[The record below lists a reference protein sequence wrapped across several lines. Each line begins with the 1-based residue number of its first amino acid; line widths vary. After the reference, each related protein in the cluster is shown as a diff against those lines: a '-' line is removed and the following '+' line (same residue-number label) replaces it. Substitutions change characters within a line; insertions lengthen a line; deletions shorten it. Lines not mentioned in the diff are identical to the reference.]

1 MKTRADVRNRSTFLD
16 ISESNHALPPPCK
29 VSHFEGF
36 LYGCDVGICII
47 RSIDISHQSR
57 DHSYGDNSKVVSDRF
72 LTQACNVGLHLSN
85 TKCLREILTLAN
97 VLCFSE
103 GCLMLIAAERLL
115 LRLRGVFSGMM
126 TVLEFT
132 CRFVECSVSGTKGS
146 VQVKQQLLSRC
157 K

>member
-1 MKTRADVRNRSTFLD
+1 MRTRADVRNRSTCLD

-36 LYGCDVGICII
+36 LYGCDVGSCII

-72 LTQACNVGLHLSN
+72 LSQTCNVSLYLSS
-85 TKCLREILTLAN
+85 TRCSREVLTLAN

-103 GCLMLIAAERLL
+103 GCLMIAAERLP
-115 LRLRGVFSGMM
+115 LRLRGVFSDITTLSKLSTLG
-126 TVLEFT
+126 E
-132 CRFVECSVSGTKGS
+132 SSG
-146 VQVKQQLLSRC
+146 
-157 K
+157 